1 VTATVDRYAG
11 VKVSLVVIVGVSVT
25 AAFAPGI
32 VETTY
37 AQQVSNESI
46 YQPQINN
53 STS

>member
-37 AQQVSNESI
+37 AHQASNESI
-46 YQPQINN
+46 NQLQINSSN
-53 STS
+53 S